1 MTVLYAWVVRLGFV
15 LSHSSLVW
23 TLQER
28 PIVLQRLAI
37 GFVMRRLC
45 AGSDVCICTAV
56 VGSKILAALDR
67 VELSTWIIERKTYRV
82 SLACM

>member
-1 MTVLYAWVVRLGFV
+1 
-15 LSHSSLVW
+15 
-23 TLQER
+23 
-28 PIVLQRLAI
+28 
-37 GFVMRRLC
+37 MRRLC

-67 VELSTWIIERKTYRV
+67 VELSTWMIERKTHRV